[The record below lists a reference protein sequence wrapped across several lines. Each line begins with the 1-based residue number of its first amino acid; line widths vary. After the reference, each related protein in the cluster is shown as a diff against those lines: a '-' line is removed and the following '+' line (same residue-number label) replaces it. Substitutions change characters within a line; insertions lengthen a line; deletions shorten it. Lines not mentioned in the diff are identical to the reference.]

1 MKHNLPPQPPPR
13 ENETW
18 SPPVRRSWPQRLLRG
33 WGLLGTILGLLVL
46 YGLIRGR
53 QDYRNFKSFLSHQ
66 EVTKAMQLATKGDD
80 EGAIAL
86 LEKAGAR
93 TPNDAMVLRAL
104 ADFNE
109 TRQDPMTL
117 YALRKLVNN
126 GDSTP
131 EDRERLCR
139 LAFDWGHAE
148 LADTETLRDWALS
161 ETTSLG
167 LRPLELSARWMA
179 SRGQGA
185 EAEGRLRKALQMA
198 QDDTA
203 TPAIEVVLARLLLN
217 SPPAQMGSAGVI
229 HECVILL
236 TNALERTSPPVP
248 IHGEAAKLLSLVALK
263 PEWAE
268 HVTEATIERTRKA
281 LLAQSQALESPVQA
295 MDFRL
300 QERALQMKYRPSQ
313 KSEIVEEAVK
323 LGRTV
328 SEKERMVVARWL
340 LSNDF
345 SLRALEVCD
354 TIDQQLTDREWF
366 TLRLDALHALKR
378 YEEVKQLL
386 SAPGQPLPQ
395 IIKAQFLLTEEK
407 SLQAPEATVE
417 ASRKAVREAAAR
429 SEYKDTLNAAAV
441 LERMGEVTLAMDLFE
456 GLQNHSQ
463 AGLPARLG
471 LVRCLSVQLDR
482 TPELIEA
489 LNSLLVLWPHSDE
502 ARSDLAYLRLL
513 DKTHRQEDVAAVL
526 NLAQRNQWYLAYR
539 IPAALAFLRIN
550 ESAKALKILDSTDV
564 PWVQARAGWRAVF
577 AATLAANQRMADARK
592 WGEQLS
598 SKELRPGERR
608 LLEDYA
614 ITPKP

>member
-13 ENETW
+13 ENQTW
-18 SPPVRRSWPQRLLRG
+18 SPPVSRTWPQRLLRG
-33 WGLLGTILGLLVL
+33 WGLVGTILCLLVL

-66 EVTKAMQLATKGDD
+66 EVTKAMQLAAAGDD
-80 EGAIAL
+80 NGVIAL

-126 GDSTP
+126 GDSAP

-161 ETTSLG
+161 ETTNLG

-198 QDDTA
+198 QDDMA
-203 TPAIEVVLARLLLN
+203 TPAIEVALARLLLN

-229 HECVILL
+229 HECVVLL
-236 TNALERTSPPVP
+236 TKALERTSPPVP
-248 IHGEAAKLLSLVALK
+248 IHGEAAKLLSVLALK

-281 LLAQSQALESPVQA
+281 LLAQSQASESPVQA

-300 QERALQMKYRPSQ
+300 QERVLQMKYRPSQ
-313 KSEIVEEAVK
+313 KSEIVEEVVK
-323 LGRTV
+323 LARTA
-328 SEKERMVVARWL
+328 SEKERMVIARWL

-345 SLRALEVCD
+345 SLRAMEICE
-354 TIDQQLTDREWF
+354 TIDQQLTNREWF

-386 SAPGQPLPQ
+386 AAPAQPLPQ

-407 SLQAPEATVE
+407 SLQAPEAAVE
-417 ASRKAVREAAAR
+417 ASRKAVRDAASR
-429 SEYKDTLNAAAV
+429 SEFKDTLNAAGV
-441 LERMGEVTLAMDLFE
+441 LERTGEVTLAMDLFQ

-471 LVRCLSVQLDR
+471 LVRCLSVQLER

-513 DKTHRQEDVAAVL
+513 DKTHRQEDVAAVIS
-526 NLAQRNQWYLAYR
+526 LAQRNQWYLAYR
-539 IPAALAFLRIN
+539 IPAALALLRIN

-564 PWVQARAGWRAVF
+564 PWAQARAGWRAVF

-598 SKELRPGERR
+598 LKELRPGERR